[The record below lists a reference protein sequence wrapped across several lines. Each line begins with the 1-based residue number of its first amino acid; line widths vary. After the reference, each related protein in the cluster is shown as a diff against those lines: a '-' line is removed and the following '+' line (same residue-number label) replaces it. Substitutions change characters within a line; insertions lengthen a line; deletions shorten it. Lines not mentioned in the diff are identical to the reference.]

1 MSLPNY
7 LPKQYEYQITVNQD
21 YFIVKDIESEAQVV
35 SWKEALETESKEAFC
50 IKKKICGK
58 LTINRKKF
66 VYICQH
72 AQRYKRAPTEAKRLN
87 PDSKQRAKRVDPV
100 EE

>member
-35 SWKEALETESKEAFC
+35 SWKVALETESKEAFC
-50 IKKKICGK
+50 IKKKRDGK
-58 LTINRKKF
+58 LNYKQKF
-66 VYICQH
+66 VYICHH
-72 AQRYKRAPTEAKRLN
+72 AQRYKRAPSDAKRLN
-87 PDSKQRAKRVDPV
+87 
-100 EE
+100 